1 MSRLVPV
8 SAEVHRWAMARY
20 AVHVAADTDEPVLC
34 AFDELG
40 RLIGLVRL
48 CDLRPV
54 GG

>member
-20 AVHVAADTDEPVLC
+20 AVDVAADTDPMVC
-34 AFDELG
+34 AYDELG